1 MNFSKEEYKSR
12 LKKVQASMQEKG
24 IELLISQDP
33 SNMNYLTGY
42 DAWSFYYAQCVIVH
56 VNADEPIC
64 LVEMIVR
71 SLVDYPD
78 EVSINETSGESI
90 MILEITVSP
99 EDVGKVIGKEGRIA
113 NAIRTV
119 VKAAAAKLDKK
130 VTVEILTQK

>member
-1 MNFSKEEYKSR
+1 MKS
-12 LKKVQASMQEKG
+12 
-24 IELLISQDP
+24 
-33 SNMNYLTGY
+33 
-42 DAWSFYYAQCVIVH
+42 
-56 VNADEPIC
+56 

-78 EVSINETSGESI
+78 EVKINETSGESI
-90 MILEITVSP
+90 MILEINVSP

-130 VTVEILTQK
+130 VTVEILTQKG